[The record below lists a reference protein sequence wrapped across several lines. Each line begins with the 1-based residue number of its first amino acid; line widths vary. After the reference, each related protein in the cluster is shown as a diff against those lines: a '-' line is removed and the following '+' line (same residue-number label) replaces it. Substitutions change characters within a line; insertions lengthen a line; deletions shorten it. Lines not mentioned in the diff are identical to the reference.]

1 MINLNCT
8 APSAVLHPLWITC
21 YISREVILIESKPM
35 DLIELWHNVLDEL
48 QITLSKA
55 NFVTWFKNTFI
66 YEKKKDVFTIGVPTF
81 FVEDWLKKKYFKEI
95 LHAFQNQTGESTIT
109 IKFKIANPKP
119 EQVITFSK
127 EKFIHRPVDKS
138 DVPREEQGVPQTL
151 PQNTTLNDNYIFA
164 NFIVGP
170 SNQLAH
176 AAANAVV
183 NNLGTQYNPLYIYGE
198 SGLGKTHLIQAIG
211 HELLREHPH
220 KKVLYVSAETFI
232 NDFIQAVGSGFGK
245 AKDFKNRYRGVDLL
259 LIDDIQF
266 LSSKEGTQD
275 EFFHTFNQLYQ
286 NKKQVVLTSDRA
298 PKDIKGLEVRLKTR
312 FEGGM
317 VCDISQ
323 PDLETR
329 EAILRHKSVRLK
341 REIDD
346 EVISFIATNI
356 TSSIRELEGALNKVV
371 AICKLTNCAITMEK
385 ANEVLLNIILEKQQI
400 LTPDV
405 IIREVHKYF
414 HIPIEDLLG
423 PKRTKELVSARHIVI
438 YLLRHLCNLS
448 YPEIGRKMGGKDHS
462 TIMHGCKKIET
473 NISTNS
479 RIKEDLTILKDRIY
493 SINN

>member
-1 MINLNCT
+1 MNLN
-8 APSAVLHPLWITC
+8 
-21 YISREVILIESKPM
+21 
-35 DLIELWHNVLDEL
+35 ELWHNVLDEL

-66 YEKKKDVFTIGVPTF
+66 YERKKDVFTIGVPTF
-81 FVEDWLKKKYFKEI
+81 FIEDWLKTKYFREI
-95 LHAFQNQTGESTIT
+95 QKAFQNQTGESNLV
-109 IKFKIANPKP
+109 IKFKIASPKP
-119 EQVITFSK
+119 EQVITFAK
-127 EKFIHRPVDKS
+127 EKVFHRPVEKS
-138 DVPREEQGVPQTL
+138 DTIKAGQSVPQTL
-151 PQNTTLNDNYIFA
+151 PQNTTLNDNYVFA

-176 AAANAVV
+176 AAALAVV
-183 NNLGTQYNPLYIYGE
+183 TNLGTQYNPLYIYGE

-211 HELLREHPH
+211 HELLQKHPN
-220 KKVLYVSAETFI
+220 KKVLYVSTETFI

-245 AKDFKNRYRGVDLL
+245 AKDFKNRYRTVDLL
-259 LIDDIQF
+259 IIDDIQF

-275 EFFHTFNQLYQ
+275 EFFHTFNHLYQ
-286 NKKQVVLTSDRA
+286 NKKQVILTSDRT

-329 EAILRHKSVRLK
+329 EAILRHKAIRLK

-346 EVISFIATNI
+346 KIISFIATNI

-371 AICKLTNCAITMEK
+371 ATCKLANCDITMEK
-385 ANEVLLNIILEKQQI
+385 AHEVLSNIILEKQQI

-414 HIPIEDLLG
+414 YIPIEDILG

-473 NISTNS
+473 NISTDP

-493 SINN
+493 SVNN